1 MRAHRFGPLLCGQV
15 RPVDRLGTGRGGLYV
30 PLLSRLG
37 RKDARHQV
45 VLSIFRGVFV
55 DGATRTLKGL
65 RSTQRRRGGYLVRS

>member
-1 MRAHRFGPLLCGQV
+1 M
-15 RPVDRLGTGRGGLYV
+15 

-55 DGATRTLKGL
+55 DGATRDGEGPPVGPVGDGAVIAYQNAINKTNG
-65 RSTQRRRGGYLVRS
+65 